1 MATHEEVQKLVMQVE
16 GERELKKLVSQQD
29 QAERLMKKLID
40 RFEEGKISQQD
51 YAKRMEIVAS
61 HTLRLREKTEE
72 VEKSLGKAGGAFGK
86 YGQEIRQLGYV
97 TQDFAQGG
105 LGGILNNIDGL
116 LYKFPAFAGAATIVG
131 TAIWALGP
139 PIKQMI
145 EGLIAGSNKI
155 PETTDLLE
163 KLEGQV
169 KKNADRLKELKDK
182 QEVTNAE
189 YAEYNKILAAQND
202 LEKQANDEREK
213 RAAWEAQLRKEREER
228 EPERPESA
236 AVVGKTLSEM
246 GGAEKVTEELTRK
259 MGDVELPAVA
269 AEQAERLEDL
279 RAKQKAAPS
288 FEEWNYLA
296 GEIAKVE
303 NMLGDAQRDI
313 AERAKGIVQG
323 ALTGD
328 ETQIRNLAGAF
339 PRGGFDKATP
349 EAITNAKIE
358 AKRDADAKE
367 AERQEAIGQRERQA
381 QEQRALIAKQ
391 QGEEQWQKRKDAEDA
406 KARADSA
413 TMAQRGRQAEMA
425 DQDEA
430 NRAQAAAWGPAPQET
445 DAMEMAMVQAKAAS
459 ISAVA
464 QADAMLGVN
473 SEAVQLFKQLEARFN
488 HLQMRNSQQMGGQ
501 MGGGGFSQLPMYTGG
516 L

>member
-1 MATHEEVQKLVMQVE
+1 MATYEEEQKLRMTVE
-16 GERELKKLVSQQD
+16 G
-29 QAERLMKKLID
+29 AERVKDLT
-40 RFEEGKISQQD
+40 ES
-51 YAKRMEIVAS
+51 
-61 HTLRLREKTEE
+61 LREEA
-72 VEKSLGKAGGAFGK
+72 KALDK
-86 YGQEIRQLGYV
+86 
-97 TQDFAQGG
+97 TQDATDKASGATRNFGRAGLEAGRMLQDFTQGG
-105 LGGILNNIDGL
+105 LGGILNNLEGL
-116 LYKFPAFAGAATIVG
+116 TF
-131 TAIWALGP
+131 ALGGP
-139 PIKQMI
+139 AGLA
-145 EGLIAGSNKI
+145 GLITGVGVAAYAALPQVRDFFDGVMNGINEVPK
-155 PETTDLLE
+155 TTDALE
-163 KLEGQV
+163 RMNEELEAS
-169 KKNADRLKELKDK
+169 KNRLGELKK
-182 QEVTNAE
+182 QQSLTNQE
-189 YAEYNKILAAQND
+189 LAEYNKLLSEQAG
-202 LEKQANDEREK
+202 LEKQVNDERER
-213 RAAWEAQLRKEREER
+213 RAAWEAQLKKEREEN

-459 ISAVA
+459 MSAVA

-501 MGGGGFSQLPMYTGG
+501 MGGGGHSQLPMYMGG
-516 L
+516 M